1 MVKWRRNLGKDGGA
15 AMKVEE
21 RKDNRE
27 LFALS
32 ESMADRGSPR
42 DKVEKEPGSIMVE
55 FPPELSRFRSIKANG
70 VKYINKNFTF
80 SDSPKKSL

>member
-21 RKDNRE
+21 RKENRE

-42 DKVEKEPGSIMVE
+42 DKVEQEPGSIMVE

>member
-1 MVKWRRNLGKDGGA
+1 
-15 AMKVEE
+15 MKVEE
-21 RKDNRE
+21 RKENRE

-42 DKVEKEPGSIMVE
+42 DKVEQEPGSIMVE

-80 SDSPKKSL
+80 SDSPKKPL